1 METIEQLEKFVK
13 TAEGSHDQ
21 TAWYKL
27 GDLYRKNERW
37 GDALNA
43 YAKCMELGACNA
55 AREASDAI
63 HRILNFRNT
72 DSMNP

>member
-1 METIEQLEKFVK
+1 METIEALEKYVK
-13 TAEGSHDQ
+13 TAEGARDQ

-43 YAKCMELGACNA
+43 YAKCMELGASNA
-55 AREASDAI
+55 AREASEAI
-63 HRILNFRNT
+63 HRILNYRNT